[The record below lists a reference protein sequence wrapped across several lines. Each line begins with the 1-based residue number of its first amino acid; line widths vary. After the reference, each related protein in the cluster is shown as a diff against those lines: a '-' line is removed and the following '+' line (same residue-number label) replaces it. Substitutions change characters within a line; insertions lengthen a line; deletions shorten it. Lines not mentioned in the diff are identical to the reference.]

1 MSLTSSVNHV
11 FPATGIQ
18 LNRKRLGGLCAWL
31 ELVLYERI
39 THYTDRYVMLYN
51 FTSWSLIEKKAWFLL
66 ENSGCAYHIY
76 LLCNI
81 ICKEHIAIT

>member
-11 FPATGIQ
+11 FPPTGIQ
-18 LNRKRLGGLCAWL
+18 IGRDKGLVWL